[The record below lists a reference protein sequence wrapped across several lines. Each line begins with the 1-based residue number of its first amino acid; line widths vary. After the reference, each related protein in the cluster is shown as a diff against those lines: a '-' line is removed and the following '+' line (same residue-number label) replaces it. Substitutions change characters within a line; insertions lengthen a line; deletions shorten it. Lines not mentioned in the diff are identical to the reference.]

1 MYKVDV
7 EEQFS
12 FVVRSRQQRERGS
25 VERFLVFVLFRSCS
39 HCTQNEVVLVLHL
52 LKSKE
57 GLWREW
63 NSSGKRRRR

>member
-1 MYKVDV
+1 MLKNSSPLWSD
-7 EEQFS
+7 QD
-12 FVVRSRQQRERGS
+12 SRERERGS

-57 GLWREW
+57 GLCGTQESG
-63 NSSGKRRRR
+63 NCSSEL